1 MLLLVLLLVCILI
14 MYRPKHKSVVTKTY
28 NKEYS
33 DMYDAV
39 WYDKERYD
47 KEATFIARM
56 VERSPSSVLDIG
68 CGTGNHMHAWKH
80 VWPKSNIIGADIS
93 EDQLSKAREKH
104 PTLKFVR
111 GSYLDESLFDRDS
124 FDVIA
129 CMYGAGQYTDK
140 VDTLLRNAHTWLK
153 PGGVYVFHGIDPA
166 RLCDGCHETASTS
179 SLPLKVDSEG
189 HCNVFY
195 PEFVYSSWWTQSLFS
210 NWVRYNETFYETS
223 GGEWDVSRHVGRN
236 VPLGMQTHPRLPNL
250 KTNGHEL
257 YLLPPSEMIRRGRR
271 TGFANGKLWKLRG
284 QGSEEYFIIFRKD

>member
-1 MLLLVLLLVCILI
+1 MMLFGMIK
-14 MYRPKHKSVVTKTY
+14 R
-28 NKEYS
+28 
-33 DMYDAV
+33 DMIKKQYLSRAWSNEV
-39 WYDKERYD
+39 RH
-47 KEATFIARM
+47 
-56 VERSPSSVLDIG
+56 PSLDIG

-179 SLPLKVDSEG
+179 SLPLKVDSEDT
-189 HCNVFY
+189 V
-195 PEFVYSSWWTQSLFS
+195 
-210 NWVRYNETFYETS
+210 
-223 GGEWDVSRHVGRN
+223 
-236 VPLGMQTHPRLPNL
+236 M
-250 KTNGHEL
+250 
-257 YLLPPSEMIRRGRR
+257 
-271 TGFANGKLWKLRG
+271 
-284 QGSEEYFIIFRKD
+284 YFILNLSIVHGGPKVYFRIG